1 MPQRRTALI
10 TGALGG
16 IGFAIARDLGKA
28 GCDLMLNDIGD
39 TDAHARRCQEL
50 AAELGVTVR
59 FNGADLA
66 DRAQVEGLAAATVD
80 ALGPIDILV
89 NNAVKRHYHGIT
101 EFPLEAW
108 DYAIRVNLTT
118 PFELCRLTL
127 GGMKA
132 RGWGRI
138 INLSSLLG
146 LAGRSGRVDYITT
159 KTALIGL
166 TRAVAAE
173 TVEYPNVTCNAICP
187 GSVLTP
193 FIKTRIQG
201 MADERGIGF
210 DEMAK
215 LYRRDLNQIADFITP
230 EQIASAIGYL
240 CSDAARSITGTVV
253 PIDGGVSAT
262 YLQGPAS
269 L

>member
-1 MPQRRTALI
+1 MPQHRIALI

-16 IGFAIARDLGKA
+16 IGVAIARALGEA

-39 TDAHARRCQEL
+39 TDAHARRCRDL
-50 AAELGVTVR
+50 AAELGVKVY
-59 FNGADLA
+59 FNGADLS
-66 DRAQVEGLAAATVD
+66 DRAQVERLVAATVET
-80 ALGPIDILV
+80 LGPIDILI
-89 NNAVKRHYHGIT
+89 NNAVKRHYHSIT
-101 EFPLEAW
+101 DLPLAEW
-108 DYAIRVNLTT
+108 DYAVRVNLTT

-146 LAGRSGRVDYITT
+146 LAGKAGRVDYIAT

-173 TVEYPNVTCNAICP
+173 TVEYSNVTCNAICP

-201 MADERGIGF
+201 LADERGISF
-210 DEMAK
+210 DAMAK
-215 LYRRDLNQIADFITP
+215 LYRQDLNQVADFITP

-240 CSDAARSITGTVV
+240 CSDAARGITGINV

-262 YLQGPAS
+262 YLQGPTA